1 MENLPNIQ
9 IANGDTPDGSRPEPD
24 DGAQETPELRAL
36 RDALEAMQKGK
47 APDALCLASAL
58 LEELATTT
66 GADALGGAFA
76 NDGARHF
83 GATLSAVRACRLAL
97 DLIEVTARQMAR
109 EDADWHRG
117 NLADWQAVGVSP
129 VGATVSE

>member
-9 IANGDTPDGSRPEPD
+9 LANGDTPELD
-24 DGAQETPELRAL
+24 DGAQEAPELRAL
-36 RDALEAMQKGK
+36 RDALDAMQKGK
-47 APDALCLASAL
+47 APDGLCLASAV

-66 GADALGGAFA
+66 GDDELGATFA

-83 GATLSAVRACRLAL
+83 GATLAAVRACRLAL
-97 DLIEVTARQMAR
+97 DLIEVTARQTAR